1 MHVKGIRQNPHK
13 HFSQETV
20 IRGIACIKELFTTA
34 SCLHDAISQ
43 VQDVR
48 LFKGAK
54 GLDRGNACQ
63 EVPIWNG

>member
-1 MHVKGIRQNPHK
+1 MHVRVLNRVHINTSHK
-13 HFSQETV
+13 RLLLEVQPAPGN
-20 IRGIACIKELFTTA
+20 IFTTA

-43 VQDVR
+43 VQDAQI
-48 LFKGAK
+48 FEGAK